1 MVLFLLPLS
10 FLFDIAWH
18 VRNKYA
24 FSRGAAP
31 EKHDARVK
39 DVQRQ
44 VRDWATSNSGV
55 KMCTARPGWLT
66 MSLRV
71 GKYKQTM
78 KNIHVDLHDILQ
90 VDAKRKVVR
99 LEPLVSM
106 GQVTALLNP
115 LGWTLAVLPELDDL
129 TVGGLIMGFGIEGSS
144 HKYGLFQH
152 ICESFEIVMADGSLV
167 KCSKTENTELFYN
180 IPWSHGTL
188 GFLVAAEL
196 RIIPVKKY
204 VRLKYTPCFTRKQ
217 MIETFRNAAIEE
229 RSEFLECLMFSK
241 DTGVVMEGELTDDAE
256 WLKVN
261 PIGNYYKPWFF
272 EHVRSFIT
280 QHRTGVEY
288 IPTRDYY
295 HRHTRSIFWELQD
308 IVPFGNNVFFRYVL
322 GWLMPPK
329 ISLLK
334 LTETKATKKLYELH
348 HVVQDM
354 LVPIKDLE
362 GALDCFDREFLLYPL
377 WLCPMKVHH
386 TPIRGLLNPSN
397 DKDEMYV
404 DIGAYGNPQVK
415 GFVAKTALRN
425 VEKFVRSV
433 KGFQAMY
440 ADSHL
445 SREEFREMFDHTNY
459 DKLRQQYKCEKAFP
473 EIYDKVSKAARS

>member
-1 MVLFLLPLS
+1 
-10 FLFDIAWH
+10 
-18 VRNKYA
+18 
-24 FSRGAAP
+24 
-31 EKHDARVK
+31 
-39 DVQRQ
+39 
-44 VRDWATSNSGV
+44 
-55 KMCTARPGWLT
+55 

-71 GKYKQTM
+71 GKYKKTM
-78 KNIHVDLHDILQ
+78 KNVHVELRDILG
-90 VDAKRKVVR
+90 VDTKRKVVR

-106 GQVTALLNP
+106 GQVTALLSP
-115 LGWTLAVLPELDDL
+115 MGWTLAILPELDDL
-129 TVGGLIMGFGIEGSS
+129 TVGGLINGFGIEGSS
-144 HKYGLFQH
+144 HKYGLIQH

-167 KCSKTENTELFYN
+167 RCSKTENPELFYN

-196 RIIPVKKY
+196 RIVPSKKY
-204 VRLKYTPCFTRKQ
+204 VRLKYTPCFSRKE
-217 MIETFRNAAIEE
+217 MIETFRRASLEE

-241 DTGVVMEGELTDDAE
+241 ETGVVMEGDLTDDAE
-256 WLKVN
+256 WSKVN
-261 PIGNYYKPWFF
+261 AIGNYYKPWFF
-272 EHVRSFIT
+272 EHVKSYIT

-288 IPTRDYY
+288 IPLRDYY

-308 IVPFGNNVFFRYVL
+308 IVPFGNNVVFRYLL
-322 GWLMPPK
+322 GWMMPPK

-354 LVPIKDLE
+354 LVPIKDLD
-362 GALDCFDREFLLYPL
+362 GALDCFDKEFLLYPL
-377 WLCPMKVHH
+377 WLCPFKVFH
-386 TPIRGLLNPSN
+386 TPIRGLMNPSN
-397 DKDEMYV
+397 DQDEMYV

-445 SREEFREMFDHTNY
+445 TREEFREMFDHENY
-459 DKLRQQYKCEKAFP
+459 DKLRKQYNCEKAFP
-473 EIYDKVSKAARS
+473 EIYDKVSKAARY

>member
-1 MVLFLLPLS
+1 VTIFLLPLS
-10 FLFDIAWH
+10 FVFDIVWH

-24 FSRGAAP
+24 FSKGAAP

-44 VRDWATSNSGV
+44 VREWASSGQNV

-71 GKYKQTM
+71 GNYKKTM
-78 KNIHVDLHDILQ
+78 RNIHVELRDILQ
-90 VDAKRKVVR
+90 VDKQRKVVR
-99 LEPLVSM
+99 LEPLCSM
-106 GQVTALLNP
+106 GQVSALLGP
-115 LGWTLAVLPELDDL
+115 LGWTLAVTPELDDL

-144 HKYGLFQH
+144 HKYGLFQY
-152 ICESFEIVMADGSLV
+152 ICESFELVMADGSLV
-167 KCSKTENTELFYN
+167 KCSKTENPELFYN
-180 IPWSHGTL
+180 VPWSHGTL

-196 RIIPVKKY
+196 RIIPAKKY
-204 VRLKYTPCFTRKQ
+204 VRLTYTPCFTRNQ
-217 MIETFRNAAIEE
+217 MIETFRRSAIEE
-229 RSEFLECLMFSK
+229 KTEFLECLMYSK
-241 DTGVVMEGELTDDAE
+241 DTGVVMEGELTDEADPR
-256 WLKVN
+256 KIN
-261 PIGNYYKPWFF
+261 RIGAYYKPWFF
-272 EHVRSFIT
+272 LHVKSYIT
-280 QHRTGVEY
+280 DHRTDVEY
-288 IPTRDYY
+288 IPLRDYY

-308 IVPFGNNVFFRYVL
+308 IVPFGNNVVFRYL
-322 GWLMPPK
+322 FGWMMPPK

-362 GALDCFDREFLLYPL
+362 AALDCFDREFLLHPL
-377 WLCPMKVHH
+377 WLCPMKVLT
-386 TPIRGLLNPSN
+386 TPVRGLINPTN

-415 GFVAKTALRN
+415 NFVAKTALRN

-445 SREEFREMFDHTNY
+445 SREEFREMFDHTVY
-459 DKLRQQYKCEKAFP
+459 DKLRKQYNAEKAFP